1 MQRITLNTEDLEVVD
16 TSGNP
21 IVSFKVEEFAETGK
35 LSIKLHSMNPDLK
48 GAVLYPTGFVVN
60 HPTLLGDQY
69 EQDQSDGSTDQG
81 THRQDPEGT

>member
-1 MQRITLNTEDLEVVD
+1 MQRITLNKEDLEVVD

-48 GAVLYPTGFVVN
+48 GPVLYPSGFVVN
-60 HPTLLGDQY
+60 HPTLLGDHY
-69 EQDQSDGSTDQG
+69 EQEQSNGSADQG
-81 THRQDPEGT
+81 THRQDSEGT